1 MVKIGTSRRL
11 NKARSSASRKLRRRD
26 VFTYL
31 MEVVLIIFGITVA
44 YQLNVLYEDK
54 KDLQLERAAIE
65 KVHRENETNME
76 YFASMVLDRKQQ
88 EEDTRELARI
98 LFSGGLLE
106 DDYISRYLF
115 NINKTIKPL
124 VQLEAINFYLNTNYT
139 NRNSDIKSE
148 LITLKSK
155 YLELRE
161 VVDYY
166 VRIKEKYYSDFLVS
180 DVDFGEERI
189 LTYDKIK
196 SVEFKNLVVN
206 LLANEQ
212 QLNKLYT
219 ETYELALDLDE
230 SLELKMH

>member
-11 NKARSSASRKLRRRD
+11 RKSAAAKKLQRRD
-26 VFTYL
+26 IFTYL

-44 YQLNVLYEDK
+44 YQLNVYYEGQ
-54 KDLQLERAAIE
+54 KDLQLEKAALE

-76 YFASMVLDRKQQ
+76 NFYSIVVDRNQLQ
-88 EEDTRELARI
+88 EDTRELARI

-106 DDYISRYLF
+106 DDNISTYLF
-115 NINKTIKPL
+115 NINRTYKPL
-124 VQLEAINFYLNTNYT
+124 IQLEAINFYLNTNYT
-139 NRNSDIKSE
+139 NRNSDIKSQ

-161 VVDYY
+161 VVEYY
-166 VRIKEKYYSDFLVS
+166 VRMKEKYYSEFLVS

-189 LTYDKIK
+189 ITYDKIK
-196 SVEFKNLVVN
+196 SVEFKNLVIN

-212 QLNKLYT
+212 ELNRLFEDTFK
-219 ETYELALDLDE
+219 LALDLDE
-230 SLELKMH
+230 MIEEKLH

>member
-11 NKARSSASRKLRRRD
+11 NKSPSAKRLRKRD
-26 VFTYL
+26 IYTYL

-44 YQLNVLYEDK
+44 YQLNILYEDK
-54 KDLQLERAAIE
+54 KELQLETAAIL
-65 KVHRENETNME
+65 KVYRENETNMN
-76 YFASMVLDRKQQ
+76 YFAGTIADRMQL

-106 DDYISRYLF
+106 DDHIGTYLF
-115 NINKTIKPL
+115 NINKTIKPV

-139 NRNSDIKSE
+139 NRNADIKSE

-155 YLELRE
+155 YLELRDI
-161 VVDYY
+161 VDYY
-166 VRIKEKYYSDFLVS
+166 VRMKEKYYSDFLVS
-180 DVDFGEERI
+180 EVDFGEEKI
-189 LTYDKIK
+189 LSYQKIK

-212 QLNKLYT
+212 ALNKLFV
-219 ETYELALDLDE
+219 ESYEMAIDLE
-230 SLELKMH
+230 ELIDRKIR